1 VLGWKH
7 KGANCR
13 TRDNI
18 VEGENFKE
26 AIFFIFRPFQ
36 VPKEPRQGFWD
47 VAEPLEQSVCQ
58 FEHCKACF

>member
-18 VEGENFKE
+18 AEGENFKE
-26 AIFFIFRPFQ
+26 AIFFIFQLFQ
-36 VPKEPRQGFWD
+36 VPLEPRQGFWD
-47 VAEPLEQSVCQ
+47 ATDLLE
-58 FEHCKACF
+58 